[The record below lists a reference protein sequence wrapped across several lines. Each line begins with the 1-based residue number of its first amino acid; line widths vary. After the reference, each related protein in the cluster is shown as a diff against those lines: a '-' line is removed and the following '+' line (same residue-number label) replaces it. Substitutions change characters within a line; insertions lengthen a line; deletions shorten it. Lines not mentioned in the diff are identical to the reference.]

1 MTVDQKEL
9 WVTASLIRH
18 QGRILIA
25 QRQNSG
31 RFANKW
37 EFPGGKVD
45 PGETPPQALC
55 RELEEELGLQ
65 AEIGALYSETVYIHE
80 QGQIRQFTYW
90 VDLPAR
96 PESIQLSE
104 HQAAV
109 WITVA
114 ELPRYEFAG
123 ADCAVVDRLLADR
136 G

>member
-1 MTVDQKEL
+1 MSQKEL
-9 WVTASLIRH
+9 WVTAALIRH
-18 QGRILIA
+18 EGRMLIA

-45 PGETPPQALC
+45 PGETPPQALR
-55 RELEEELGLQ
+55 RELEEELGLR
-65 AEIGALYSETVYIHE
+65 AEIGPLYSETVYIHE

-96 PESIQLSE
+96 PEPIQLTE

-109 WITVA
+109 WITAA
-114 ELPRYEFAG
+114 ELPDYEFAG
-123 ADCAVVDRLLADR
+123 ADCAVVERLLADPD
-136 G
+136 

>member
-1 MTVDQKEL
+1 MSQKEL
-9 WVTASLIRH
+9 WVTAALIRH
-18 QGRILIA
+18 EGRMLIA

-45 PGETPPQALC
+45 PGETPPQALR
-55 RELEEELGLQ
+55 RELEEELGLR
-65 AEIGALYSETVYIHE
+65 AEIGPLYSETVYIHE

-96 PESIQLSE
+96 PEPIQLTE

-109 WITVA
+109 WITAA
-114 ELPRYEFAG
+114 ELPDYEFAG
-123 ADCAVVDRLLADR
+123 ADCAVVERLLADQD
-136 G
+136 

>member
-1 MTVDQKEL
+1 MSQKEL
-9 WVTASLIRH
+9 WVTAALIRH
-18 QGRILIA
+18 EGRMLIA

-45 PGETPPQALC
+45 PDETPPQALR
-55 RELEEELGLQ
+55 RELEEELGLR
-65 AEIGALYSETVYIHE
+65 AEIGPLYSETVYIHE

-96 PESIQLSE
+96 PEPIQLTE

-109 WITVA
+109 WITAA
-114 ELPRYEFAG
+114 ELPDYEFAG
-123 ADCAVVDRLLADR
+123 ADCAVVERLLADPD
-136 G
+136 

>member
-1 MTVDQKEL
+1 MSQKEL
-9 WVTASLIRH
+9 WVTAALIRH
-18 QGRILIA
+18 EGRMLIA

-45 PGETPPQALC
+45 PDETPPQALR
-55 RELEEELGLQ
+55 RELEEELGLR
-65 AEIGALYSETVYIHE
+65 AEIGPLYSETVYIHE

-96 PESIQLSE
+96 PEPIQLTE

-109 WITVA
+109 WITAA
-114 ELPRYEFAG
+114 ELPDYEFAG
-123 ADCAVVDRLLADR
+123 ADCAVVERLLADQD
-136 G
+136 

>member
-1 MTVDQKEL
+1 MSQKEL
-9 WVTASLIRH
+9 WVTAALIRH
-18 QGRILIA
+18 EGRVLIA

-45 PGETPPQALC
+45 PGETPPQALR
-55 RELEEELGLQ
+55 RELEEELGIQ
-65 AEIGALYSETVYIHE
+65 AEIGPLYSETVYIHE

-90 VDLPAR
+90 VDLLAR

-104 HQAAV
+104 HQAAA

-114 ELPRYEFAG
+114 DLPRYEFAG
-123 ADCAVVDRLLADR
+123 ADCAVIDRLLADR

>member
-1 MTVDQKEL
+1 MT
-9 WVTASLIRH
+9 AALIRH
-18 QGRILIA
+18 EGRMLIA

-45 PGETPPQALC
+45 PGETPPQALR
-55 RELEEELGLQ
+55 RELEEELGLR
-65 AEIGALYSETVYIHE
+65 AEIGPLYSETVYIHE

-96 PESIQLSE
+96 PEPIQLTE

-109 WITVA
+109 WITAA
-114 ELPRYEFAG
+114 ELPDYEFAG
-123 ADCAVVDRLLADR
+123 ADCAVVERLLADQD
-136 G
+136 